1 MLHALVTICQ
11 YDGWKFGP
19 MWQSY
24 VEIKEYSVIYF
35 NRVAAFKA
43 VYHRTSV
50 KGEAHMHFVDRLD
63 ICMILLL
70 MKFSDMAFQTQQ
82 CDQNT

>member
-1 MLHALVTICQ
+1 MEV
-11 YDGWKFGP
+11 WKFGP

-24 VEIKEYSVIYF
+24 VEINDYSVIYF
-35 NRVAAFKA
+35 NHVAAFKA

-50 KGEAHMHFVDRLD
+50 KGEAHMHFVVDKLD
-63 ICMILLL
+63 ICMILPL
-70 MKFSDMAFQTQQ
+70 MKFSNMALHTQQ